1 MKKALIELIDRLKED
16 DLKALS
22 YLYLYRAMDVEQV
35 MKYVYLVDTETPAGK
50 RKRTVIRNRL

>member
-35 MKYVYLVDTETPAGK
+35 MKYVW
-50 RKRTVIRNRL
+50 